1 MNHGQTGNA
10 EERKGE
16 MRLEREEREKQTD
29 HHCKERTAEDNEVL
43 GNQSPRQGSGDYPTP
58 ITNANSTLTGCE
70 SLEHDEITDPEDPIH
85 PRRGQEE
92 T

>member
-1 MNHGQTGNA
+1 MSESRREGSK
-10 EERKGE
+10 EIERRK
-16 MRLEREEREKQTD
+16 REAG
-29 HHCKERTAEDNEVL
+29 TAEDNEVL

-58 ITNANSTLTGCE
+58 ITNTNSTLTGCE